1 MRPHRN
7 GYGIP
12 RDSDATAP
20 EPKGRRAGGRAG
32 AHVGLAPVVGCL
44 LHRRIVVT
52 ERKRVSWSSAAMQWR
67 GAWQASGSV
76 GPVALCTDRDGK
88 LYIGML
94 ELINHVRANLVIAL
108 TVASL
113 DPPPLAPLPHSS
125 PPSPLH
131 AHCRVRAG

>member
-1 MRPHRN
+1 MQRRPNRRA
-7 GYGIP
+7 GG
-12 RDSDATAP
+12 
-20 EPKGRRAGGRAG
+20 RAGGRAG
-32 AHVGLAPVVGCL
+32 AHVGLAPVAGCL

-52 ERKRVSWSSAAMQWR
+52 ERESVSWSSAAMQWR

-113 DPPPLAPLPHSS
+113 DPPLPHSS
-125 PPSPLH
+125 PPPPLH
-131 AHCRVRAG
+131 AHCLVRAG